1 MISISDRLKCVK
13 PSSTLSLSQKAS
25 ELKAQGHDII
35 SLTTGELDFPT
46 PSWICEAACEVI
58 KQGDMKYTAV
68 GGTPILKQAIIEK
81 FRREN
86 SLDYKP
92 YEIIASTGAKQ
103 SIFNAFL
110 ATVGPHDEVIVPAPY
125 WVSYIDIVYL
135 TEGKPIIIDCSQEE
149 HFKINPQALE
159 KSITPRTKWLILN
172 SPSNPTGIIYT
183 KAELEAIAE
192 VLLKHPQVMILS
204 DDIYEH
210 VRFNSEPFFTIASLE
225 PRLKVRTL
233 TLNGVS
239 KAYGMTG
246 WRLGYA
252 GGPQWLIQ
260 AMTNI
265 QSHSTSNPSAISQ
278 AAAVAALNG
287 PQTFL
292 EDWNKILQERRN
304 VVFNEIKQIK
314 EFSCILPEGAFY
326 MYVNCQGVIGKSL
339 LKGEKITSDQDF
351 ASYLLETY
359 GIAVVPGSAF
369 GLSPYFRL
377 SYATDLSKLRIACER
392 IKKAVSELQN

>member
-1 MISISDRLKCVK
+1 MVSISDRLKSVK
-13 PSSTLSLSQKAS
+13 PSSTLILSQKAS

-46 PSWICEAACEVI
+46 PAWICEAAWESM

-68 GGTPILKQAIIEK
+68 GGTPVLKQAIIEK
-81 FRREN
+81 FKREN
-86 SLDYKP
+86 NLDYKP

-110 ATVGPHDEVIVPAPY
+110 ATIGPQDEVIVPAPY
-125 WVSYIDIVYL
+125 WVSYLEIVYL
-135 TEGKPIIIDCSQEE
+135 AEGKPIVIDCSEKDE
-149 HFKINPQALE
+149 FKINPQTLE
-159 KSITPRTKWLILN
+159 ESITPRTKWLILN
-172 SPSNPTGIIYT
+172 SPSNPTGAIYT
-183 KAELEAIAE
+183 KTELEAIAE
-192 VLLKHPQVMILS
+192 VLLKYPHVLILS

-210 VRFNSEPFFTIASLE
+210 VRFNTEPFSTIASLE
-225 PRLKVRTL
+225 PRLKTRTL

-260 AMTNI
+260 AMTSI
-265 QSHSTSNPSAISQ
+265 QSHSTSSPSAISQ

-287 PQTFL
+287 SQTFL
-292 EDWNKILQERRN
+292 ETWNKTLQERRN
-304 VVFNEIKQIK
+304 VVFNELKQIK
-314 EFSCILPEGAFY
+314 EFSCVLPKGAFY
-326 MYVNCQGVIGKSL
+326 MYINCQGVIGKSIL
-339 LKGEKITSDQDF
+339 GGDIIHSDQDF

-359 GIAVVPGSAF
+359 GIAVVPGAAF

-377 SYATDLSKLRIACER
+377 SYATDLPKLRIACER
-392 IKKAVSELQN
+392 IKKAVSELQI

>member
-1 MISISDRLKCVK
+1 MLFISDRLKSVK

-46 PSWICEAACEVI
+46 PSWICEAACEAMM
-58 KQGDMKYTAV
+58 QGDLRYTAV
-68 GGTPILKQAIIEK
+68 GGTPVLKQAIIEK

-86 SLDYKP
+86 HLDYKP

-110 ATVGPHDEVIVPAPY
+110 ATIGPNDEVIVPAPY
-125 WVSYIDIVYL
+125 WVSYLDIVYL
-135 TEGKPIIIDCSQEE
+135 AEGKPIIIDCPQEDQ
-149 HFKINPQALE
+149 FKITPQALE

-172 SPSNPTGIIYT
+172 SPSNPTGAIYT
-183 KAELEAIAE
+183 KAELKAIAE
-192 VLLKHPQVMILS
+192 VLLKHPHVMILS

-210 VRFNSEPFFTIASLE
+210 VRFNSEPFTAIASLE
-225 PRLKVRTL
+225 PHLKERTL

-239 KAYGMTG
+239 KSYGMTG

-265 QSHSTSNPSAISQ
+265 QSHSTSSPSAISQ

-292 EDWNKILQERRN
+292 ENWNKTLQERRN
-304 VVFNEIKQIK
+304 VVFNEMKQIK
-314 EFSCILPEGAFY
+314 EFSCVLPEGAFY
-326 MYVNCQGVIGKSL
+326 MYINCQNVIGKSV
-339 LKGEKITSDQDF
+339 LKGEIINSDQDF
-351 ASYLLETY
+351 ASYLLEAY

-377 SYATDLSKLRIACER
+377 SYATDLAKLRIACER
-392 IKKAVSELQN
+392 IKKAVSELQD

>member
-1 MISISDRLKCVK
+1 MTSISNRLKSVK
-13 PSSTLSLSQKAS
+13 PSPTLSLSQKAS

-46 PSWICEAACEVI
+46 PSWICEAAYEAM
-58 KQGDMKYTAV
+58 KQGDTKYTAV
-68 GGTPILKQAIIEK
+68 GGTPVLKQAIIEK
-81 FRREN
+81 FKREN
-86 SLDYKP
+86 NLDYKP
-92 YEIIASTGAKQ
+92 YEVIASTGAKQ

-110 ATVGPHDEVIVPAPY
+110 ATVGPNDEVIVPAPY

-135 TEGKPIIIDCSQEE
+135 TEGKPIIIDCSQEAQ
-149 HFKINPQALE
+149 FKLSPQALE
-159 KSITPRTKWLILN
+159 KSITSRTKWLILN
-172 SPSNPTGIIYT
+172 SPSNPTGTIYT
-183 KAELEAIAE
+183 KTELQLISEI
-192 VLLKHPQVMILS
+192 LLKYPQVMVLS

-210 VRFNSEPFFTIASLE
+210 VRFNSEPFITIASLE
-225 PRLKVRTL
+225 PRLKDRTL

-265 QSHSTSNPSAISQ
+265 QSHSTSSPSSISQ

-287 PQTFL
+287 PQEFL
-292 EDWNKILQERRN
+292 DHWKKTLQERKN
-304 VVFNEIKQIK
+304 MVFNELNQIK
-314 EFSCILPEGAFY
+314 ELSCFFPQGAFY
-326 MYVNCQGVIGKSL
+326 MYVRCQGVIGKST
-339 LKGEKITSDQDF
+339 LKGETINSDQDF
-351 ASYLLETY
+351 AKYLLETY
-359 GIAVVPGSAF
+359 GIAVVPGTAF

-377 SYATDLSKLRIACER
+377 SYATDLPKLRIACER
-392 IKKAVSELQN
+392 IKKAVSELQA